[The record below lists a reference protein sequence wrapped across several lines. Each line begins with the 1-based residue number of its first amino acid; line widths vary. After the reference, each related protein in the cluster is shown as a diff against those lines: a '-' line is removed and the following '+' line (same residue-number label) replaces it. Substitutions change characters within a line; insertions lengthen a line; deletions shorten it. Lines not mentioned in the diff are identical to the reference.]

1 MAGYCNHIL
10 YTQLCRMCTVFLVV
24 DSVHL
29 GAEVLRFDIGIFSF
43 PRVKAGSLLELAA
56 DGQRPAVHQDEIH
69 VRPLEDPSH
78 QAEEGV
84 DNAWYTVVVVSALYI
99 GGAPF

>member
-1 MAGYCNHIL
+1 MV
-10 YTQLCRMCTVFLVV
+10 QR
-24 DSVHL
+24 
-29 GAEVLRFDIGIFSF
+29 VLRFDTGIFSF

-84 DNAWYTVVVVSALYI
+84 DLVHYCCSLSIIYRWS
-99 GGAPF
+99 PFLKL